1 MRNLLIITILI
12 GAQIGLCS
20 DSVQADLPA
29 QVGSS
34 WEEVPIDASGA
45 NPFPL
50 DTFALCS
57 TRRESGFLFGGG
69 EDFLVFPNQFP
80 FADFTNNLYSWRVL
94 DDPLRIKF
102 ELISSGRGPSE
113 RGFPEIVCT
122 EDKVFVF
129 GGVDE
134 LFTTVVDSF
143 WEYDMNADQWTFLS
157 GISPSPSPKN
167 GVTMQLRKGEI
178 FLFGGIL
185 SAPFLG
191 IFEMSDEMWKFDTKN
206 HSWTFMTPP
215 GTSEDPKPKH
225 LARSGI
231 VELSDAQMLIFG
243 GERFEPTPEN
253 PFNFPIDVEVHLMN
267 LKSGDLVR
275 LADGPQ
281 QNYEAFACNENRC
294 LMFGGDIPGAC
305 GSTPQNVTDDTWLF
319 EVATNSWEQLE
330 LANAPNPAKR
340 SRGAWVDG
348 FFYNFGGFDVICVDP
363 DTGTIQKVSETRV
376 HRLRLDE

>member
-1 MRNLLIITILI
+1 MRNFLIITVLI
-12 GAQIGLCS
+12 GVQFGLCCAS
-20 DSVQADLPA
+20 ALADPPA
-29 QVGSS
+29 VVGSS
-34 WEEVPIDASGA
+34 WEEVPIDATGA

-57 TRRESGFLFGGG
+57 TKRESGFLFGGG

-94 DDPLRIKF
+94 EDPLRIKF
-102 ELISSGRGPSE
+102 KLISSGRGPSE

-122 EDKVFVF
+122 RGKVFVF

-134 LFTTVVDSF
+134 EFTTVLDSF
-143 WEYDMNADQWTFLS
+143 WQYDVRADQWTFLS
-157 GISPSPSPKN
+157 GIAPSPSPKN
-167 GVTMQLRKGEI
+167 GVTMQLKRGRI

-185 SAPFLG
+185 SAPFQG
-191 IFEMSDEMWKFDTKN
+191 IFETSDEIWRFSIKRQKWTLMAPSGAPDT
-206 HSWTFMTPP
+206 
-215 GTSEDPKPKH
+215 PKSKH

-231 VELSDAQMLIFG
+231 VELSDTQMLIFG

-253 PFNFPIDVEVHLMN
+253 PFNFPIDVEVHLMD
-267 LKSGDLVR
+267 LRSGDLVR

-294 LMFGGDIPGAC
+294 LVFGGDTPGSC
-305 GSTPQNVTDDTWLF
+305 GDTPQNVTDATWLF
-319 EVATNSWEQLE
+319 EVATNSWQELE
-330 LANAPNPAKR
+330 LGNTPDPAKR
-340 SRGAWVDG
+340 SRGAWADG
-348 FFYNFGGFDVICVDP
+348 FFYNFGGFNVVCTDP
-363 DTGTIQKVSETRV
+363 DTGTFQKVSETRV